1 VATSAFGMGVDYGH
15 VRVVFHVGIPGEAVG
30 FAQEMGRLGRD
41 GGGGQSVVLLAAETG
56 TETAGLETV
65 GLLPGPAQVMR
76 TYVQKPRCHAAVLSR
91 FLDGEA
97 GQWYCETEKAA
108 RLCSRCHQLGRW
120 GNRPGADDVYVEED
134 TAPFS
139 ARDSDGE
146 RQTTTEATKTAEKEE
161 EEEEEEKGIGDDNT
175 ASTASETSEG
185 WENRDRDTDN
195 GIGIRPTSLRRCL
208 RDEKRGQ
215 RRYVQQLRQWQGLC
229 MICRL
234 LGGTGRGDKERES
247 REE

>member
-1 VATSAFGMGVDYGH
+1 M
-15 VRVVFHVGIPGEAVG
+15 
-30 FAQEMGRLGRD
+30 
-41 GGGGQSVVLLAAETG
+41 LLAAETG
-56 TETAGLETV
+56 IETAGLETV
-65 GLLPGPAQVMR
+65 GLLPEPAQAMR

-97 GQWYCETEKAA
+97 GQWYCETEKTA

-120 GNRPGADDVYVEED
+120 GDRPGADDVYVEED

-139 ARDSDGE
+139 ARGSDGE
-146 RQTTTEATKTAEKEE
+146 RQTTTEATATTEKKEE
-161 EEEEEEKGIGDDNT
+161 EKEEEKGIGDDNT
-175 ASTASETSEG
+175 MSETSEE

-208 RDEKRGQ
+208 RDEERGR
-215 RRYVQQLRQWQGLC
+215 RRYVQQLRQWQGLY

-234 LGGTGRGDKERES
+234 LGGTGREIRRGNQEGSSTGWTSAAIGAKKNFS
-247 REE
+247 RLNGRRFSKDGSGADR